1 MEGDTIKPARILI
14 IEDDPDGR
22 QSVCEAVS
30 ECGMEPLAAA
40 TGQDGI
46 VRFETADGTIDV
58 VLCDLVL
65 PDIDGIVVL
74 QRVHRLA
81 PHTPVMIMTAYGS
94 VDSSV
99 RALKAGAYDYITKP
113 LDLDDLQSKLDR
125 AAEASRLRRRVDE
138 LARDREAPFRLSSLT
153 AEDPASLALSEQVR
167 ALAATTATV
176 LIEGESGTGKELIA
190 RALHAE
196 SPRAT
201 APFVAVN
208 CGAFPENLLESELFG
223 HERGAF
229 TGAVRRHRGAF
240 ERADGGTL
248 FLDEIGD
255 APPAVQVKLLRVLE
269 DRRIQRVGGQ
279 DPFTVDVR
287 LVSATNRDIAERV
300 REGAFR
306 EDLLYRIRVVNLIVP
321 PLRARPRDIRPLT
334 DRFIAA
340 ACRDHGRCVTRIE
353 PAVYTLLERQ
363 PWPGNVRQLRNAI
376 ESSIVMLRSNTLT
389 TADLDIPD
397 ARSAPAGASTFE
409 IPPHLTWAE
418 LEREALCQTLQRHDG
433 NRTLTADQ
441 LGLSRRTIQR
451 KIKEHALPF

>member
-1 MEGDTIKPARILI
+1 MKPPRILI

-30 ECGMEPLAAA
+30 ECGMSPLDAA

-46 VRFETADGTIDV
+46 ARFDAADGAVDV

-65 PDIDGIVVL
+65 PDIDGIEVL
-74 QRVHRLA
+74 QRIHRSA
-81 PHTPVMIMTAYGS
+81 PQIPVMIMTAYGS

-113 LDLDDLQSKLDR
+113 LDLDDLQSKLER
-125 AAEASRLRRRVDE
+125 AAEASRLRRRVDA
-138 LARDREAPFRLSSLT
+138 LAREREAPFRLSSLT
-153 AEDPASLALSEQVR
+153 VEDPASHALAGQVR
-167 ALAATTATV
+167 ALAATTATI

-196 SPRAT
+196 SPRAD

-255 APPAVQVKLLRVLE
+255 APPAVQVKLLRVIE
-269 DRRIQRVGGQ
+269 DRCVQRVGGQ
-279 DPFTVDVR
+279 EPFTVDVR
-287 LVSATNRDIAERV
+287 LVSATNRDLAGRV
-300 REGAFR
+300 RDGAFR
-306 EDLLYRIRVVNLIVP
+306 EDLLYRIRVVNLVVP
-321 PLRARPRDIRPLT
+321 PLRARPGDIRPLT
-334 DRFIAA
+334 DRFIAS
-340 ACRDHGRCVTRIE
+340 ACRDHGRCVTRVE

-363 PWPGNVRQLRNAI
+363 PWPGNVRQLRNVI
-376 ESSIVMLRSNTLT
+376 ESSVVMLRTHTLT
-389 TADLDIPD
+389 AADLDLPD
-397 ARSAPAGASTFE
+397 AGRAPAGTPAFE

-418 LEREALCQTLQRHDG
+418 LEREALRQALQRNDG